1 VRVRSLGRP
10 LPARTSGGR
19 RGILTA
25 ALALLTLLAA
35 CANTTVTVTTSSQSF
50 AAARPLS
57 SVAVSPTCPTNTH
70 APPPPVIS
78 AQIAYLLDPETG
90 AVYLC
95 HGDVDREVA
104 MASTTKIMTA
114 LVAISYGKLDNL
126 ITVGADALLPPS
138 EASLAFLRQGDRLT
152 LRDLLYGLLLPSGDD
167 AAIAIAD
174 GVAGSEAN
182 FVALMNMEAALLGLT
197 HTHYTDVHGLD
208 PATCDYGALQ
218 GFNPACH
225 YTTARD
231 LAHLA
236 AFAMRSPLLARI
248 VSTPLYNLAADTTH
262 GDYSWQTTNKLLSA
276 YAFPGIAGIKTGFTG
291 AAGHCLVSA
300 AARPYGH
307 LLSVVL
313 NDGDAST
320 DPTVFTDSAA
330 LLDWGF
336 AQQAAAAQHWASIPP
351 GNAP

>member
-1 VRVRSLGRP
+1 VRVRSLGRRP
-10 LPARTSGGR
+10 LARTLGGGR
-19 RGILTA
+19 SILTA
-25 ALALLTLLAA
+25 SLALLALLVAA
-35 CANTTVTVTTSSQSF
+35 CAGTPQTPVGAYGNAALLPTVAASASAASQ
-50 AAARPLS
+50 
-57 SVAVSPTCPTNTH
+57 T
-70 APPPPVIS
+70 PPPPPAIQ
-78 AQIAYLLDPETG
+78 AKIAYLLDPETG
-90 AVYLC
+90 AVYLAR
-95 HGDVDREVA
+95 GIDSEVA

-114 LVAISYGKLDNL
+114 LVAISYGKLDGL

-167 AAIAIAD
+167 AAVAIAD
-174 GVAGSEAN
+174 GVAGSQAN

-208 PATCDYGALQ
+208 PAACDYTALR
-218 GFNPACH
+218 GFNPGCH

-236 AFAMRSPLLARI
+236 AFAMHSPLFARI
-248 VSTPLYNLAADTTH
+248 VSTPLYNLAADATH
-262 GDYSWQTTNKLLSA
+262 GDYLWQTTNKLLSV

-300 AARPYGH
+300 AVRPYGH

-330 LLDWGF
+330 LLEWGF
-336 AQQAAAAQHWASIPP
+336 AQQAAAAQHWVSIPP
-351 GNAP
+351 ENAP

>member
-1 VRVRSLGRP
+1 
-10 LPARTSGGR
+10 
-19 RGILTA
+19 
-25 ALALLTLLAA
+25 
-35 CANTTVTVTTSSQSF
+35 
-50 AAARPLS
+50 
-57 SVAVSPTCPTNTH
+57 
-70 APPPPVIS
+70 
-78 AQIAYLLDPETG
+78 
-90 AVYLC
+90 
-95 HGDVDREVA
+95 

-114 LVAISYGKLDNL
+114 LVAIAYGKLDGL

-174 GVAGSEAN
+174 GVAGSQAN

-208 PATCDYGALQ
+208 PDACNYTVLQ
-218 GFNPACH
+218 GFNRDCH

-236 AFAMRSPLLARI
+236 AFAMQSPLFARI
-248 VSTPLYNLAADTTH
+248 VSTPHYDLPADADH
-262 GDYSWQTTNKLLSA
+262 GDYSWQTTNKLLSV
-276 YAFPGIAGIKTGFTG
+276 YAFPGITGVKTGFTG

-300 AARPYGH
+300 AARAYGH

-330 LLDWGF
+330 LLEWGF
-336 AQQAAAAQHWASIPP
+336 AQQAAVAQHWVSIPP